1 MTPSSFRIAKAVLLL
16 GLAAYF
22 AFNIASGNVNN
33 YINARFAWLSYVAVV
48 LFAAL
53 GLAALR
59 SRGGGTHN
67 RVGLPSLMMMA
78 VPLVLG
84 TLIPSRPLGAEAVNG
99 SMKLGAASYSAAN
112 AALVDKAPLERN
124 VLDWSR
130 LFLSESAPSAFN
142 GQQARVLGFMY
153 KEPGYP
159 EDTFMVGRFTMSCCV
174 ADSSALGLPAYLEGA
189 DEMASGTWVEVEGTF
204 RAQDFM
210 GEQVPVI
217 QVARLTPVDEPEQP
231 YLYP

>member
-1 MTPSSFRIAKAVLLL
+1 
-16 GLAAYF
+16 
-22 AFNIASGNVNN
+22 
-33 YINARFAWLSYVAVV
+33 
-48 LFAAL
+48 
-53 GLAALR
+53 
-59 SRGGGTHN
+59 
-67 RVGLPSLMMMA
+67 
-78 VPLVLG
+78 
-84 TLIPSRPLGAEAVNG
+84 
-99 SMKLGAASYSAAN
+99 
-112 AALVDKAPLERN
+112 
-124 VLDWSR
+124 
-130 LFLSESAPSAFN
+130 
-142 GQQARVLGFMY
+142 MY

-189 DEMASGTWVEVEGTF
+189 DEMASGAWVEVEGTF

>member
-1 MTPSSFRIAKAVLLL
+1 MKPVSFRTAKAALLL
-16 GLAAYF
+16 GLAVYF

-59 SRGGGTHN
+59 SRTGSTHN
-67 RVGLPSLMMMA
+67 RVGLPSLLMMA

-99 SMKLGAASYSAAN
+99 SMRVGAASYGAAN
-112 AALVDKAPLERN
+112 VALVDKDPLERN

-130 LFLSESAPSAFN
+130 LFQIESAPSAFN
-142 GQQARVLGFMY
+142 GQQARVLGFVY

-189 DEMASGTWVEVEGTF
+189 DDLEAGTWVEVEGAF

-210 GEQVPVI
+210 GVQVPVL
-217 QVARLTPVDEPEQP
+217 QVASLTPVDEPEQP